1 VKKDVKEIMNDNKIN
16 NMVLTLMER
25 IGFISKNQK
34 IKHLL
39 NLMADDIKKK
49 REGESASPV
58 RSVCGKNRPERQ
70 TSKVGVE
77 ISPKRRKAVEVTCV
91 PDTMSKISLFDQ
103 AKTTDMT
110 QIGSRPVTTALH

>member
-1 VKKDVKEIMNDNKIN
+1 VKKDVKESMNDNKIN
-16 NMVLTLMER
+16 NMVLNLMER

-49 REGESASPV
+49 REGESASPI
-58 RSVCGKNRPERQ
+58 RSVSGKSRPERQ

-77 ISPKRRKAVEVTCV
+77 MSPKPREAIEVTCV
-91 PDTMSKISLFDQ
+91 PDAMSKISLFDP
-103 AKTTDMT
+103 ATTTDLT
-110 QIGSRPVTTALH
+110 